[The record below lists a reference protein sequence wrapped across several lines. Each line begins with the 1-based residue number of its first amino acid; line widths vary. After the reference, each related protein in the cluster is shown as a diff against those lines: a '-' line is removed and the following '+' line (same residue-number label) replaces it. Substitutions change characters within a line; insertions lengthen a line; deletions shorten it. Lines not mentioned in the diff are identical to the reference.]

1 MNKITRS
8 EFIQK
13 SGAGFMGLALSGLPD
28 NTKHSQRLSLSS
40 IAFPDWEFTKFVN
53 FTASAGYQAIEMRG
67 IKRELDLTKCPE
79 FSKKNINATKQYVK
93 NKGLLFLSLG
103 SSAQMHH
110 SDPVKRKEN
119 IDEAKRYIDLAEELH
134 CPYIRVFPNLIPKDI
149 PKEKTFYL
157 IADGLHTLASH
168 AKGSNVSILMETHGE
183 LLLADDLKTVMDLV
197 IDKPVGL
204 IWDICNMY
212 SITKE
217 PVSKVYNTI
226 RSYIRHVHIKDAKL
240 TNNKV
245 NYVLTGEGEIPI
257 HQALRLLYQSGYKGY
272 YSFEWEK
279 LWAPEIEDSEVA
291 ALHFKNNFKKFIK

>member
-1 MNKITRS
+1 
-8 EFIQK
+8 
-13 SGAGFMGLALSGLPD
+13 
-28 NTKHSQRLSLSS
+28 
-40 IAFPDWEFTKFVN
+40 
-53 FTASAGYQAIEMRG
+53 
-67 IKRELDLTKCPE
+67 
-79 FSKKNINATKQYVK
+79 
-93 NKGLLFLSLG
+93 
-103 SSAQMHH
+103 
-110 SDPVKRKEN
+110 
-119 IDEAKRYIDLAEELH
+119 
-134 CPYIRVFPNLIPKDI
+134 
-149 PKEKTFYL
+149 
-157 IADGLHTLASH
+157 
-168 AKGSNVSILMETHGE
+168 
-183 LLLADDLKTVMDLV
+183 MDLV